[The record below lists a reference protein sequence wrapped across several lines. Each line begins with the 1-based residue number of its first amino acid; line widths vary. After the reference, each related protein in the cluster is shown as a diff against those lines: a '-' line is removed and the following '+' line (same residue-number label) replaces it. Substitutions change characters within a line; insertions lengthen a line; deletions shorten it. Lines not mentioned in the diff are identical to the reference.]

1 MKIKKIRKKMN
12 ESFVQ
17 SISRKFLWNQFQ
29 EMFRKI
35 NLFFERSD
43 YMGILIMT
51 MIKICLFLKKE
62 RKTEN
67 TNKKF
72 ILYYNSISVS
82 SMKLLCDDDFFL
94 LYVLLLSPSLFF
106 LTVFLF
112 FKKKNA
118 ITILYLVLDDT
129 W

>member
-1 MKIKKIRKKMN
+1 
-12 ESFVQ
+12 
-17 SISRKFLWNQFQ
+17 
-29 EMFRKI
+29 MFREI

-72 ILYYNSISVS
+72 ILYYNSILSVS
-82 SMKLLCDDDFFL
+82 SMKLLCDDDFFFYYISCFSL
-94 LYVLLLSPSLFF
+94 PLFF
-106 LTVFLF
+106 
-112 FKKKNA
+112 
-118 ITILYLVLDDT
+118 
-129 W
+129 